1 MSTWGW
7 AAPNDPGCA
16 CPPKSQ
22 GAGGGEVRPSGRQ
35 GNAEP
40 APGVGAQGD
49 PEASRSGRTWGGAA
63 PAGPGRGW
71 KSAPAGKTRGS
82 GPALCAPWGPP
93 LRDPAPP
100 APAWPRGPRGPG
112 CPARPSR
119 ALTVLRGRPCHHPN
133 PALAEAAAASQNL
146 MQPPPRKSRPQ
157 AAGLP
162 GSARSLGN
170 HPRADAAGPGHA
182 GNLLFFLLN
191 FYSR

>member
-1 MSTWGW
+1 MTL
-7 AAPNDPGCA
+7 A
-16 CPPKSQ
+16 
-22 GAGGGEVRPSGRQ
+22 V
-35 GNAEP
+35 P
-40 APGVGAQGD
+40 APPNPRGQ
-49 PEASRSGRTWGGAA
+49 EAVRSGPAAGRGTQNQPPRSGRRGTRRPRGLG
-63 PAGPGRGW
+63 GPGEWRPRQGPDG
-71 KSAPAGKTRGS
+71 AGRAHPPGKTRGS
-82 GPALCAPWGPP
+82 RPALCAPWGPP

-100 APAWPRGPRGPG
+100 APAWPRRPRGPG

-170 HPRADAAGPGHA
+170 HPRADAAVPGHA
-182 GNLLFFLLN
+182 GNLLFFFLLN
-191 FYSR
+191 FYSG